1 MSVASPMTV
10 RLDHTT
16 NDRGLLM
23 RHEFDRLRNAH
34 RSLRRGAHWLR
45 VCPDDEVAQAYVDLL
60 EVTERAFAMEQAMM
74 EQFAFPAV
82 ATHLEQHARV
92 LRALHC
98 MQAAVMGGDSDIGR
112 RVGGKLLVEWFQL
125 HHETLDQAVF
135 VWVSCSSRRLAD
147 ELFARSRE
155 RQSTMTPWLS
165 AQMPTS
171 GQRSEPPPASFQ

>member
-1 MSVASPMTV
+1 MSMASPMTV

-23 RHEFDRLRNAH
+23 RHEFNRVRNAH

-74 EQFAFPAV
+74 EQFAFPAA

-98 MQAAVMGGDSDIGR
+98 MQATVMAGDTGIGR
-112 RVGGKLLVEWFQL
+112 RVGGKLLIDWFQL

-135 VWVSCSSRRLAD
+135 IWVSCSGQRLAE
-147 ELFARSRE
+147 ELFARSRAM
-155 RQSTMTPWLS
+155 QSPIAHWLS
-165 AQMPTS
+165 GQMPKS
-171 GQRSEPPPASFQ
+171 GQRSEPPPASLR